1 MNANPKNTAAER
13 LYYNFYTNGR
23 EIFFYC
29 ILKETEFDMRNP
41 ESPIYAN
48 EVINI
53 QYDACL
59 ILSPQAVRGEKDLL
73 PAVTICPPNIP
84 NEIVLT
90 FIPSKSSWD
99 IAFKYK
105 AETRE
110 IAIKEEEVQLTEK
123 VNCIDKNYYID
134 F

>member
-59 ILSPQAVRGEKDLL
+59 ILSPQATCGEKDLL

-99 IAFKYK
+99 IASKYK
-105 AETRE
+105 AGTRA
-110 IAIKEEEVQLTEK
+110 IANKEEVQLTEK
-123 VNCIDKNYYID
+123 TNCIDKNYYID